1 MGGWYW
7 IGVLAGLGAA
17 LGIAAAGVVLRWQF
31 AAVLAA
37 VLGAAIGFGVFQWDE
52 ALAGAAGGVAGA
64 FGAAPLVTGALR
76 RGGTR
81 LGLAVFV
88 LLGAL
93 LAAGLA
99 FIPIVGY
106 VEAVLLPGVG
116 LRTRRRTP
124 EQHAGLRILAR
135 D

>member
-1 MGGWYW
+1 VGGWYW

-17 LGIAAAGVVLRWQF
+17 IGVGAAGILLRWPL

-37 VLGAAIGFGVFQWDE
+37 VVGAAIGLAVFAWAE
-52 ALAGAAGGVAGA
+52 AVAGAAGGVAGA
-64 FGAAPLVTGALR
+64 FGTSPVVAGALR

-81 LGLAVFV
+81 LGLAAFV
-88 LLGAL
+88 ALGGL

-106 VEAVLLPGVG
+106 VEAVLLPGIG
-116 LRTRRRTP
+116 LRTRRRAP

>member
-1 MGGWYW
+1 VGAWYW

-17 LGIAAAGVVLRWQF
+17 LGVAAAGIVLRWP
-31 AAVLAA
+31 LAA
-37 VLGAAIGFGVFQWDE
+37 LLGAVVGAAIGFGVLHWTE
-52 ALAGAAGGVAGA
+52 AVAGA
-64 FGAAPLVTGALR
+64 VGAVAGSFGASPLVNGALR

-81 LGLAVFV
+81 LGLAVF
-88 LLGAL
+88 AL
-93 LAAGLA
+93 VGGLVATGLA

-106 VEAVLLPGVG
+106 VQCVLLPAVG
-116 LRTRRRTP
+116 LRARRRAP

>member
-17 LGIAAAGVVLRWQF
+17 LGVAAAGILLRWQ
-31 AAVLAA
+31 LAA
-37 VLGAAIGFGVFQWDE
+37 VVAAVAGAAVGFGVFHWAE
-52 ALAGAAGGVAGA
+52 AVAGAVGGVAGA
-64 FGAAPLVTGALR
+64 FGASPLVTGALR

-81 LGLAVFV
+81 FGLAVFV

-93 LAAGLA
+93 VAAGLA
-99 FIPIVGY
+99 FIPIAGY
-106 VEAVLLPGVG
+106 LEAVLLPAVG
-116 LRTRRRTP
+116 LRARRRAP

>member
-17 LGIAAAGVVLRWQF
+17 LGVAAAGVVLRWPF
-31 AAVLAA
+31 AAAIGA
-37 VLGAAIGFGVFQWDE
+37 VAGAAIGFGVFQWDE
-52 ALAGAAGGVAGA
+52 ALAGALGGIAGA
-64 FGAAPLVTGALR
+64 FGAAPLVNGALR

-81 LGLAVFV
+81 LGLAVFA

-93 LAAGLA
+93 VAAGVA
-99 FIPIVGY
+99 FIPILGY

-116 LRTRRRTP
+116 LRSRRRTP

>member
-1 MGGWYW
+1 MGAWYW

-17 LGIAAAGVVLRWQF
+17 LGVAASGILLRWP
-31 AAVLAA
+31 LAA
-37 VLGAAIGFGVFQWDE
+37 VVAAV
-52 ALAGAAGGVAGA
+52 AGAALGYGVFHWGEAVAGA
-64 FGAAPLVTGALR
+64 VGGIAGAYGASPLVNGALR

-93 LAAGLA
+93 LVAGLA
-99 FIPIVGY
+99 FIPVAGY

>member
-1 MGGWYW
+1 MGAWYW

-17 LGIAAAGVVLRWQF
+17 LGVAAAGILLRWP
-31 AAVLAA
+31 LAA
-37 VLGAAIGFGVFQWDE
+37 LLGAVVGAAIGYGVLHWTE
-52 ALAGAAGGVAGA
+52 SVAGVAGGVAGA
-64 FGAAPLVTGALR
+64 FGASPLVNGALR

-81 LGLAVFV
+81 LGLAIF
-88 LLGAL
+88 AL
-93 LAAGLA
+93 VGGLVAAGLA

-106 VEAVLLPGVG
+106 VVCVLLPGVG
-116 LRTRRRTP
+116 LRARRRAP

>member
-1 MGGWYW
+1 VGAWYW

-17 LGIAAAGVVLRWQF
+17 LGVGAAGILLRWP
-31 AAVLAA
+31 LAA
-37 VLGAAIGFGVFQWDE
+37 LLAVIAGAAIGLGVLHWSE
-52 ALAGAAGGVAGA
+52 AVAGAVGGIAGA
-64 FGAAPLVTGALR
+64 FGASPLVNGALR

-88 LLGAL
+88 LLGGL
-93 LAAGLA
+93 VAAGLA

-106 VEAVLLPGVG
+106 VEAVLLPGIG
-116 LRTRRRTP
+116 LRARRRTP

>member
-1 MGGWYW
+1 VGAWYW

-17 LGIAAAGVVLRWQF
+17 LGVAAAGILLRWPF
-31 AAVLAA
+31 AALLAVVA
-37 VLGAAIGFGVFQWDE
+37 GAAIGFGVLHWSE
-52 ALAGAAGGVAGA
+52 ALAGAVGGVAGA
-64 FGAAPLVTGALR
+64 FGASPLVNGALR

-81 LGLAVFV
+81 LGLAIFV
-88 LLGAL
+88 LAGGL

-99 FIPIVGY
+99 FIPIAGY
-106 VEAVLLPGVG
+106 LEAVLLPGVG
-116 LRTRRRTP
+116 LRARRRAP

>member
-1 MGGWYW
+1 VGAWYW

-17 LGIAAAGVVLRWQF
+17 LGVGAAGILLRWP
-31 AAVLAA
+31 LAA
-37 VLGAAIGFGVFQWDE
+37 LLAVVAGAAIGFGVLHWSE
-52 ALAGAAGGVAGA
+52 ALAGALGGVAGA
-64 FGAAPLVTGALR
+64 FGASPLVNGALR

-88 LLGAL
+88 LLGGL
-93 LAAGLA
+93 VAAGLA
-99 FIPIVGY
+99 FIPIAGY
-106 VEAVLLPGVG
+106 VEAVLLPGIG
-116 LRTRRRTP
+116 LRARRRAP